1 MNASRTQ
8 MYAAAI
14 TCGVLLTA
22 CASSS
27 GTDDEQIDL
36 STRQHVKAPIE
47 NAALLIRET
56 HPAQYAVQITS
67 GLPNGCA
74 SFEKIDVSAN
84 GQNINVAVWNSLPA
98 DPRMAC
104 TMIYRTTV
112 NTAELGNNLVP
123 GQKYR
128 VTVNDNTRL
137 EFTAR

>member
-1 MNASRTQ
+1 MNASRIL
-8 MYAAAI
+8 MYAVAA

-22 CASSS
+22 CAGSE
-27 GTDDEQIDL
+27 TDREQLDL
-36 STRQHVKAPIE
+36 NTRQHVKAPIE

-74 SFEKIDVSAN
+74 SFERVEVSSE
-84 GQNINVAVWNSLPA
+84 GRSFNVAVWNSLPA
-98 DPRMAC
+98 DPRIAC

-112 NTAELGNNLVP
+112 NTAELGNALIP
-123 GQKYR
+123 GQQYQ
-128 VTVNDNTRL
+128 VTINDDTRL